1 MGRPLTSDSLLL
13 QLLAG
18 LRSGSVTHLFTDPTS
33 EAAARAVLEPLAEA
47 PDLVVS
53 WSGVNRQRVDAVVTS
68 SSGEWR
74 IVYFVSDSGRIGPV
88 HLYEKPAPF
97 EGLPRGGLAVVV
109 NGPSGSGKSTLM
121 RAVLDAA
128 EEPWVIFD
136 EPPIG
141 TVSQPYLIWPEAAP
155 TLHRGFFRAIAA
167 LAAEGNYVALSAAG
181 FPFELVRD
189 LFASGPAIFVGLD
202 CPLDVLLQREDG
214 RTGRWGGL
222 AESSLSVHEGWRY
235 DLRFD
240 TSLESPSAMARGVLE
255 LVASRA

>member
-1 MGRPLTSDSLLL
+1 MGRLLTSDTLLL

-18 LRSGSVTHLFTDPTS
+18 VRAGSVTHLFTDPAAG
-33 EAAARAVLEPLAEA
+33 AAARAVLQPLAEA
-47 PDLVVS
+47 SDLVVS

-68 SSGEWR
+68 GSAEWR
-74 IVYFVSDSGRIGPV
+74 IVYFVARPGRIGSV
-88 HLYEKPAPF
+88 HLYEKPATF
-97 EGLPRGGLAVVV
+97 EGLPGGGPAVVL

-121 RAVLDAA
+121 SAILDAA
-128 EEPWVIFD
+128 EEPWIIFD

-141 TVSQPYLIWPEAAP
+141 TVPQPYLIWPETAP

-181 FPFELVRD
+181 FPFELLRG
-189 LFASGPAIFVGLD
+189 LFASGPVIFVGLD

-222 AESSLSVHEGWRY
+222 AESSLGVHEGWVY

-240 TSLESPSAMARGVLE
+240 TSLESPSAIARGVLE